1 MAYTIEEARRY
12 KLKERRKRLNIR
24 SDSLTRRIDI
34 IADTI
39 FTIKAHIDLHGDTFN
54 KERKDLL
61 DRRIEKLQAES
72 VNLKESYRILSSGL
86 TYLYNNFDR
95 LIDSGE
101 EI

>member
-1 MAYTIEEARRY
+1 MKDDIKKARGYELR
-12 KLKERRKRLNIR
+12 KREKRLNIR
-24 SDSLTRRIDI
+24 SASLTNRIDR

-39 FTIKAHIDLHGDTFN
+39 FTIKAHIDLHGNTFN

-86 TYLYNNFDR
+86 TYLRNNFDR